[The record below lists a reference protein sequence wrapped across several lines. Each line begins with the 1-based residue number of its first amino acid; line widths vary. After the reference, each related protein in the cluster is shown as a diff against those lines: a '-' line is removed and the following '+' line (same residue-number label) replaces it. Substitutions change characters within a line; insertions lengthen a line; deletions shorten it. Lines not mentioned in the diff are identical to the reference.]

1 MRLVHLSFV
10 KTTLVSFIHIV
21 LENKVGF
28 NLSIF
33 ISYSCAFQAFHSCRE
48 NNVCFS
54 LLQVEKNSADFN
66 LPTVVHRFLNRCYCI
81 LP

>member
-1 MRLVHLSFV
+1 MFHLFTLSL
-10 KTTLVSFIHIV
+10 KTRWVSNYAFLSLTVVLFKLFIV
-21 LENKVGF
+21 ARENK
-28 NLSIF
+28 
-33 ISYSCAFQAFHSCRE
+33 
-48 NNVCFS
+48 VCFS